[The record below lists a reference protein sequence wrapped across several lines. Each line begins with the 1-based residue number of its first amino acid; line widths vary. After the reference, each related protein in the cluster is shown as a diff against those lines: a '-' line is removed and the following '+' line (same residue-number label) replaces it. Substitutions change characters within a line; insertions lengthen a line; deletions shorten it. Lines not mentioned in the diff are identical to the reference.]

1 MFLFGMREIMRTI
14 LVADDDLHILELVRL
29 HLVSWRYQVR
39 TAISGDA
46 ALALMDDKVDLAIVD
61 VMMPG
66 LDGLALTDK
75 LKKEWDL
82 PVLMLTARGELED
95 KREGY
100 MAGVDDYLVKPF
112 EPEELL
118 FRIQAILRRYDKPT
132 DTTIALGDLE
142 IRRQTLQVVQ
152 GQKKLLLPL
161 KEFELLAIL
170 ASRPGQVFE
179 REYLMEQ
186 VWGLEYESDHT
197 LNTHMNRVRER
208 LASLGSCVRIHTVRG
223 VGYRIEVSP

>member
-1 MFLFGMREIMRTI
+1 MRTI

-39 TAISGDA
+39 TAISGDT

>member
-1 MFLFGMREIMRTI
+1 MRTI
-14 LVADDDLHILELVRL
+14 LVVDDDQHILELVRL
-29 HLVSWRYQVR
+29 HLASWRYQVR
-39 TAISGDA
+39 TANSGDS

-66 LDGLALTDK
+66 LDGLVLTDK
-75 LKKEWDL
+75 LKKDWDL
-82 PVLMLTARGELED
+82 PVLMLTAKGELED
-95 KREGY
+95 KREGF
-100 MAGVDDYLVKPF
+100 MAGVDDYMVKPF

-118 FRIQAILRRYDKPT
+118 FRVQAILRRYDKPT
-132 DTTIALGDLE
+132 DMTIAAGDLE
-142 IRRQTLQVVQ
+142 IRRPTLQVVK

-186 VWGLEYESDHT
+186 VWGLDYESDHT

-223 VGYRIEVSP
+223 VGYRIEVS